1 MKIVDNRAENKKEYT
16 FEDLYIGQYF
26 LDQDGDVS
34 IKTCDTEYL
43 VTVGGENP
51 DWDVAIAKPTDK
63 VRPIEVTLVIEREL

>member
-1 MKIVDNRAENKKEYT
+1 MKIVDKREKNKKEYT

-34 IKTCDTEYL
+34 IKTCDDEYL
-43 VTVGGENP
+43 VTVGDSG
-51 DWDVAIAKPTDK
+51 DWDVAIANPTDK